1 MLALSVGLLTLLRET
16 ASGDNRLTR
25 ELAADAYTVYIVH
38 LPIVVTLQYYLA
50 DRGLS
55 ATAAWSIV
63 SVTAVPRR
71 PSCSLPDCAGCRDSG
86 GCCE

>member
-25 ELAADAYTVYIVH
+25 ELAADAYAVYIVH
-38 LPIVVTLQYYLA
+38 LPILVTLQYYLA

-63 SVTAVPRR
+63 SVTAVPTSFLLAAGLRR
-71 PSCSLPDCAGCRDSG
+71 LPGFRRVL
-86 GCCE
+86 